1 MTFAS
6 AVFGLCFLT
15 SALCAALLFRAYR
28 RRPMRLL
35 LSSAICFVFLAI
47 NNLIVIL
54 DIFAFPDVS
63 LILLRHGAALIALSI
78 LLFGFIWEAP

>member
-35 LSSAICFVFLAI
+35 LLSAICFVFLAI
-47 NNLIVIL
+47 NNLVVIL
-54 DIFAFPDVS
+54 DIFAFPNLS
-63 LILLRHGAALIALSI
+63 LILFRQAAALIALGV
-78 LLFGFIWEAP
+78 LLFGFIWETP